1 MQWLADYLLA
11 FTGSLPVCTSH
22 HFFKGVHM
30 SQNKS
35 ILKALKSGKSI
46 TQVQAYKKF
55 GCTRLAARIAD
66 LRACGHS
73 ISMSWVVSNGKR
85 YGSYSM
91 SNKDAA

>member
-1 MQWLADYLLA
+1 
-11 FTGSLPVCTSH
+11 
-22 HFFKGVHM
+22 M
-30 SQNKS
+30 SQNES
-35 ILKALKSGKSI
+35 ILQALKGGQVV
-46 TQVQAYKKF
+46 TQLDAYAKF